1 MAATALIGDRDDR
14 FRGIVRRAIEGLV
27 RVVGEADSAEELIS
41 LARQLE
47 PDVILIDLDLPADGG
62 ISTARRIKGEQPEIR
77 VILMTGH
84 GEEAYLEDTGKAG
97 ADAFLPKGQVRHW
110 APTVLR
116 RVAGGDLRPWRG
128 RHRRG
133 H

>member
-1 MAATALIGDRDDR
+1 MAATALIADHDDR

-27 RVVGEADSAEELIS
+27 RIVGEADSAEAAIS

-47 PDVILIDLDLPADGG
+47 PDVLLIDLDLPDGG
-62 ISTARRIKGEQPEIR
+62 GITTARRIKGEQPR
-77 VILMTGH
+77 MLVILMTGH
-84 GEEAYLEDTGKAG
+84 GEEAYLEDTGKSG
-97 ADAFLPKGQVRHW
+97 ADALLPKRNVKLW

-128 RHRRG
+128 RDRRG